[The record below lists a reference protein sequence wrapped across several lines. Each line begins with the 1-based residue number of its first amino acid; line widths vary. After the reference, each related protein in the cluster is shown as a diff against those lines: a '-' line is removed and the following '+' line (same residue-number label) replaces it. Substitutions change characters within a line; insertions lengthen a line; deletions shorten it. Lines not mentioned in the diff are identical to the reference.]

1 MTHLEAIEVFNASS
15 GSCLDHLESVL
26 VIRNDQ
32 SLDLFLKVEQV
43 GFGDRLDLS

>member
-1 MTHLEAIEVFNASS
+1 MEAIEVFNTST
-15 GSCLDHLESVL
+15 GSCLGQVESAL

-32 SLDLFLKVEQV
+32 SLDLFLKVEEV